1 MKTPT
6 TVFPLVAIQ
15 KLLKSIWG
23 KWNIQAIV
31 VASLAFQ
38 GILEFLAPVR
48 KRSKRSSTHLIIWS
62 AYLLA
67 DYFATFSIGLINS
80 SAEDLDHNSSR
91 IAAFWAPF
99 LLLHLGGP
107 HTITSFDLEDNNLW
121 HRHLLTL
128 LVQVLSVLLV
138 FYRFQI
144 FIHRELLIPTGIIF
158 FAGIIKYAERTRSL
172 YLASLSHMKKS
183 MLESSSDN
191 KSSSLKPTSVQGSE
205 GAVDRE
211 LEIIQMGYT
220 YFQFFKGFIIDH
232 GFSNIEGKLEAVKNL
247 FLKLDHKEAYKVL
260 EIELNFMY
268 DALFTKMAAVQW
280 MSSFGYGYRFVVHLL
295 LLAVAIIFVF
305 FHKLRADDL
314 DISITYLLLGGAIFL
329 DFVALAKLVFSLWTV
344 AIMLEEVEKCKASPR
359 KEEGNWISGLT
370 RNHKIIK
377 TIKAITTWI
386 SSRQRW
392 SNEIRQYSLINHSIK
407 QGWPCIDSI
416 AEKSGLTER
425 LDACRYTVTDTVGCG
440 LLEQVFH
447 YIKKKAETGETKDGG
462 EPPATREVVRYKDYD
477 DCVLIWHVATEI
489 CYFTIDSEK
498 DDDPN
503 RKICRNISEYLVYF
517 LVMEGKLTST
527 VPGNIGMRFR
537 DICWEEVNHTRAELK
552 TRLASAAI
560 IGKNNYFL
568 DCIKHMASAKMEDF
582 KDFCTITNWK
592 NNNADTNTDTE
603 ACDRKRSTW
612 EQITRKW
619 EDKKRKGACEWL
631 INGFTEKEN
640 KGDENDNHPK
650 SILAE
655 AVKLAKHLKSCCCSP
670 GDVENPAATSEEHY
684 SHHNPNRADNNC
696 CSEKEL
702 WEIVRHVW
710 VGLLLY
716 GASHCRHDVQYLNKG
731 GELLTFVR
739 LLMLHFGL
747 TDAFKIE
754 GGFKLE
760 PELKQVI
767 HQHKNLSHFLPT
779 IISNFLP

>member
-6 TVFPLVAIQ
+6 TVFPLAAIQ

-48 KRSKRSSTHLIIWS
+48 KRSKKSSTHLIIWS
-62 AYLLA
+62 VYLLA

-80 SAEDLDHNSSR
+80 SAEDLGPKSSR

-144 FIHRELLIPTGIIF
+144 YIYRELLIPTGIIF

-172 YLASLSHMKKS
+172 YMASLSHMKKS
-183 MLESSSDN
+183 MLESSSDIPCEDTL
-191 KSSSLKPTSVQGSE
+191 STFQRSE
-205 GAVDRE
+205 EAVDRE

-220 YFQFFKGFIIDH
+220 YFQFFKGFIMDH
-232 GFSNIEGKLEAVKNL
+232 GFSHIQEKLKAVKD
-247 FLKLDHKEAYKVL
+247 FFMTLDHKEAYKVL

-280 MSSFGYGYRFVVHLL
+280 MSSFGYGYRFVVHAL
-295 LLAVAIIFVF
+295 LLAVALIFVF
-305 FHKLRADDL
+305 FPKLQADDL

-344 AIMLEEVEKCKASPR
+344 AIMLEDVEKCKASPG
-359 KEEGNWISGLT
+359 KEESWISGLK

-386 SSRQRW
+386 SSRRRW

-407 QGWPCIDSI
+407 QGWPLIDPI

-425 LDACRYTVTDTVGCG
+425 LDAWRYTITESVGCG
-440 LLEQVFH
+440 LLEQVFQ
-447 YIKKKAETGETKDGG
+447 YIKKKAETDEAKDGGGGG
-462 EPPATREVVRYKDYD
+462 EPPPTREVRYKDYD

-489 CYFTIDSEK
+489 CYFSIDSGKE
-498 DDDPN
+498 DDPN

-537 DICWEEVNHTRAELK
+537 DICWEEVKHTREELK
-552 TRLASAAI
+552 ARLDFAAV

-568 DCIKHMASAKMEDF
+568 DYMKHMASAKMEDF

-592 NNNADTNTDTE
+592 NNHADTDADT
-603 ACDRKRSTW
+603 CDRKRSRL
-612 EQITRKW
+612 EQVSRKW
-619 EDKKRKGACEWL
+619 EDKKRKDACKWL
-631 INGFTEKEN
+631 LDGFPEKEN
-640 KGDENDNHPK
+640 KSENDYYPK
-650 SILAE
+650 SILPE

-670 GDVENPAATSEEHY
+670 GDVENPEEEEC
-684 SHHNPNRADNNC
+684 SHHNNPNRPDDNS

-702 WEIVRHVW
+702 WEILRHVW

-716 GASHCRHDVQYLNKG
+716 GASHCRDDVQYLNKG

-739 LLMLHFGL
+739 LLMVHFGL

-760 PELKQVI
+760 AELHQVI
-767 HQHKNLSHFLPT
+767 HQHKNLLHFLPK